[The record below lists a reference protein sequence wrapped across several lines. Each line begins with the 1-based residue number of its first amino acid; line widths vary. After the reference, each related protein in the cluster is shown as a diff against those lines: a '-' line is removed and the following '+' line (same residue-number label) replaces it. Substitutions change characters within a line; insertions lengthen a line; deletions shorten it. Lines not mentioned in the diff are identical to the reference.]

1 VRVVACASGGA
12 FNAGSS
18 AKQAR
23 IAPLRAAGA
32 SADSPADE
40 EAPKAATPAVGGGS
54 GSGAA
59 ALRACFPAFDV
70 GTPL

>member
-12 FNAGSS
+12 FNADSS

-23 IAPLRAAGA
+23 FALRAAGA